1 MTTNQLNTNK
11 LTTDLD
17 TSTLQTTP
25 FSVVK
30 NFLIANLEDNLY
42 EKSIDQLETR
52 LLNELKEQTKL
63 RGVIFNCCNLIT
75 TDHQDLIRLSLLM
88 ATVRLLGVEIGMYGV
103 SPGLAVVI
111 VASGVSFEKVKIGAD
126 LDDILLVLEK

>member
-1 MTTNQLNTNK
+1 MTTNQLNSNK

-30 NFLIANLEDNLY
+30 DFLIANLEDNLY

-88 ATVRLLGVEIGMYGV
+88 ATVRLLGVEIGVYGI

-126 LDDILLVLEK
+126 LDDILLILEK

>member
-25 FSVVK
+25 FSVVT